1 MHEIYIGDSEDRV
14 TPLGAMNGTRFVP
27 ANTILILVRGMM
39 LKRRI
44 PVGITTKSVTFNQ
57 DVKALIPK
65 AGIDPTFLLNWVIGN
80 ENRLLD
86 LVEESSHGTGKLPS
100 EVLYNV
106 EVKLPPLP
114 EQRAIAAILSTW
126 DEAITLT
133 TRLIDAL
140 KRRKAALMQLL
151 LTGEVRFSEFD
162 GEWEE
167 VILEDVAYINPPKP
181 NVADGEQLVSF
192 VGMADVS
199 EDARLVNAINRKYV
213 EVKNGFTGFQDQ
225 DVLIAKITPCFEN
238 GKGALVDGLRGGIGF
253 GSTEFHVA
261 RAILDRTTPNFIYYH
276 TLTHRFRSFGESN
289 MSGSAGQRRVPTE
302 FIKSFLIT
310 LPSLSEQHRIIN
322 VLRQCDTEIDLL
334 GEILAK
340 LTTQKRGL
348 MQQLLTGAV
357 RVQVDKEI

>member
-162 GEWEE
+162 GAWESLTLQDLLTIE
-167 VILEDVAYINPPKP
+167 YGKSPQGIKSEQGNNPIIGTSGIVGWTDEKLSSESAIIIGRKGTIDTPL
-181 NVADGEQLVSF
+181 LVERPF
-192 VGMADVS
+192 W
-199 EDARLVNAINRKYV
+199 AIDTTYFCLPRASH
-213 EVKNGFTGFQDQ
+213 D
-225 DVLIAKITPCFEN
+225 
-238 GKGALVDGLRGGIGF
+238 IGW
-253 GSTEFHVA
+253 
-261 RAILDRTTPNFIYYH
+261 IYYAVQAAE
-276 TLTHRFRSFGESN
+276 LEQYN
-289 MSGSAGQRRVPTE
+289 EASGV
-302 FIKSFLIT
+302 
-310 LPSLSEQHRIIN
+310 PSLSRNTLYSVRILTPHLEEQHEISE
-322 VLRQCDTEIDLL
+322 VLKACD
-334 GEILAK
+334 GEIHVLEQYCSHFMI
-340 LTTQKRGL
+340 QKRGL

-357 RVQVDKEI
+357 RV

>member
-1 MHEIYIGDSEDRV
+1 MGEEGLKTLATKGVSQANINPTILRK
-14 TPLGAMNGTRFVP
+14 RFV
-27 ANTILILVRGMM
+27 
-39 LKRRI
+39 I
-44 PVGITTKSVTFNQ
+44 P
-57 DVKALIPK
+57 
-65 AGIDPTFLLNWVIGN
+65 
-80 ENRLLD
+80 
-86 LVEESSHGTGKLPS
+86 
-100 EVLYNV
+100 
-106 EVKLPPLP
+106 LPPLS

-133 TRLIDAL
+133 GRLIDTL

-151 LTGEVRFSEFD
+151 LTGKVRFSEFD

-357 RVQVDKEI
+357 RVQVGD